1 MANAAPWA
9 HPIWRQPTEATK
21 TTKPHSCGVQHRVP
35 VKLQESFGAQSL
47 QPGNCRPTIF
57 TCPKYF
63 WAKTSA
69 ISLFDPRSIP
79 EAFHFR
85 CKAPVISLNQARAV
99 GRGSCI
105 ASTTLASPRPS
116 CQATSSHDA
125 SWIGCKECP
134 KDHGWKGIN
143 PTRINKKVRLQRGLG
158 MEHSSCSTR
167 CTRWQ
172 LSQVGRPWHH
182 IWGSTAI
189 SVYSSTLP
197 LSFLVKQE
205 VNWFL
210 CQLVCV
216 TPIDQ
221 SRHKHV
227 SVPSP
232 KVMMQKPGIES
243 LPKCLCRPL
252 YCITQ

>member
-1 MANAAPWA
+1 MADRL
-9 HPIWRQPTEATK
+9 HPLWDRWPTQHPEHSPFGGSPPRRPK

-35 VKLQESFGAQSL
+35 VKLQESFGGTKLAQMEMFTL
-47 QPGNCRPTIF
+47 QFF

-63 WAKTSA
+63 WAKTWA

-79 EAFHFR
+79 EAFHFC

-143 PTRINKKVRLQRGLG
+143 PTRINQKVRLQRGLG

-167 CTRWQ
+167 CTR
-172 LSQVGRPWHH
+172 
-182 IWGSTAI
+182 
-189 SVYSSTLP
+189 
-197 LSFLVKQE
+197 
-205 VNWFL
+205 
-210 CQLVCV
+210 
-216 TPIDQ
+216 
-221 SRHKHV
+221 
-227 SVPSP
+227 
-232 KVMMQKPGIES
+232 
-243 LPKCLCRPL
+243 
-252 YCITQ
+252 